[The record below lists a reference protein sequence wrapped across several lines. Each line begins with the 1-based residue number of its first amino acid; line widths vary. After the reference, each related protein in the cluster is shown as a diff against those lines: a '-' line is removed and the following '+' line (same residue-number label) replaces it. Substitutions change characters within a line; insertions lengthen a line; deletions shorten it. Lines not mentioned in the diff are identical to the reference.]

1 MVTFARRAMSVAF
14 ALTALTAAGC
24 RRPAGQQVVLTK
36 DQEQQIAENVLSAP
50 PADLQNKSDTKF
62 EDKLTLLGYD
72 IKGEPKKGGTFDLVM
87 YYRVDQPVQGDW
99 KIFVHLEAP
108 GKRRAPFDHYG
119 VGGLYPV
126 GSWKKGEIVRDVVQ
140 IQVPSDWNE
149 GDAQILIGFFDWGLY
164 NTTQGDRRLKVASPG
179 ALKVLDDGRVLVTTV
194 KLDGAAAA
202 PGGAGNERAPMDMR
216 AVAALAAT
224 LSEYNVH
231 QTSAAPT
238 IDGKDDDAIWQSAPS
253 IQVSRQPDGQPLAG
267 NIRTTARLAWDSE
280 ALYLTA
286 RTRDSDVRNAH
297 TANDSTLWEGDN
309 IELFLRLPDQNG
321 KYVELQIAPNGARF
335 DAQFTGPRT
344 PKWEEA
350 SKFESGITHAVQVD
364 GQVNADGEDRG
375 FTVEAKIP
383 WKGLGLAAAPAIGT
397 VLEANIYR
405 IDDKGTH
412 DIAHMGVWAPVGNDF
427 HKLDGAGKLKLIA
440 APSAAAAPQA
450 APAVRPAP

>member
-1 MVTFARRAMSVAF
+1 MVTFARRAMIVAF
-14 ALTALTAAGC
+14 ALTAMTTGGC

-50 PADLQNKSDTKF
+50 PAELQNKSDTKF

-126 GSWKKGEIVRDVVQ
+126 GNWKKGEIVRDVVQ

-164 NTTQGDRRLKVASPG
+164 NTTQGDRRLKVAAPG
-179 ALKVLDDGRVLVTTV
+179 AHKVLEDGRVLVTTI
-194 KLDGAAAA
+194 KLEGAAAAA
-202 PGGAGNERAPMDMR
+202 PGGAASERAPVDLR
-216 AVAALAAT
+216 AMAALAAT
-224 LSEYNVH
+224 LNDYNVH
-231 QTSAAPT
+231 QTAAAPT

-253 IQVSRQPDGQPLAG
+253 LQVARQPDGQPLAG
-267 NIRTTARLAWDSE
+267 NLRTTARLAWDAE

-286 RTRDSDVRNAH
+286 RTRDTDVRNAH

-309 IELFLRLPDQNG
+309 IELFLRMPDQNG

-350 SKFESGITHAVQVD
+350 SKFESGITHAVHVD

-383 WKGLGLAAAPAIGT
+383 WKGLGLTAAPALGT
-397 VLEANIYR
+397 VIEANIYR

-412 DIAHMGVWAPVGNDF
+412 DIAHMGVWAPVGSDF
-427 HKLDGAGKLKLIA
+427 HKLDGAGKLKLT
-440 APSAAAAPQA
+440 A
-450 APAVRPAP
+450 APATAPEAAPAGRPAP